1 MASVSVWSSVLGLDL
16 WFAVGAEG
24 DRNVVG
30 VDFVVVAWAE
40 EGQVVQAGWS
50 ALGPVVDV
58 VCVGPGGWFFAAG
71 EDAAVV
77 SDDERGADVFGD
89 DPSLAA
95 DVQGFAGGGEDDA
108 LHGGVAG

>member
-1 MASVSVWSSVLGLDL
+1 MASFSVWSSVLCVDL

-24 DRNVVG
+24 DGGVVG

-58 VCVGPGGWFFAAG
+58 VCVGPGGGFRAAG

-77 SDDERGADVFGD
+77 SDDERGAD
-89 DPSLAA
+89 
-95 DVQGFAGGGEDDA
+95 
-108 LHGGVAG
+108 